1 MSPIAEILQEIKNK
15 CDIDTYTYL
24 NSFITV
30 KLNGYRLEREET
42 RMVKYEKSINE
53 QWFKMFFIAKK
64 LQGLSDRSLKVYRT
78 EITRFLTAVKKNL
91 SEITTDDI
99 RYYLA
104 CMQINGDCSKV
115 TLDNTRRYLNTFFQW
130 LEDEEY
136 IVRSPM
142 KKIKKII
149 RYQQISKS
157 IMKWIINY
165 IKWTIQK
172 VEGFLL

>member
-78 EITRFLTAVKKNL
+78 EITRFITAVKKNL

-104 CMQINGDCSKV
+104 CMQINGNCSKV

-136 IVRSPM
+136 IVRSQM
-142 KKIKKII
+142 KKINKIK
-149 RYQQISKS
+149 Q
-157 IMKWIINY
+157 
-165 IKWTIQK
+165 
-172 VEGFLL
+172 

>member
-1 MSPIAEILQEIKNK
+1 
-15 CDIDTYTYL
+15 
-24 NSFITV
+24 
-30 KLNGYRLEREET
+30 
-42 RMVKYEKSINE
+42 
-53 QWFKMFFIAKK
+53 MFFIAKK

-78 EITRFLTAVKKNL
+78 EITRFITAVKKNL

-104 CMQINGDCSKV
+104 CMQINGNCSKV

-142 KKIKKII
+142 KKNKRK
-149 RYQQISKS
+149 RKESDGVETPSNKDGL
-157 IMKWIINY
+157 
-165 IKWTIQK
+165 TI
-172 VEGFLL
+172 EERG

>member
-78 EITRFLTAVKKNL
+78 EITRFITAVKKNL

-104 CMQINGDCSKV
+104 CMQINGNCSKV
-115 TLDNTRRYLNTFFQW
+115 TLDNTRRYLNTFFQVNSGKIFQKTSAI
-130 LEDEEY
+130 LESSNNKSQRRKF
-136 IVRSPM
+136 IW
-142 KKIKKII
+142 KILKRGK
-149 RYQQISKS
+149 
-157 IMKWIINY
+157 
-165 IKWTIQK
+165 
-172 VEGFLL
+172 F